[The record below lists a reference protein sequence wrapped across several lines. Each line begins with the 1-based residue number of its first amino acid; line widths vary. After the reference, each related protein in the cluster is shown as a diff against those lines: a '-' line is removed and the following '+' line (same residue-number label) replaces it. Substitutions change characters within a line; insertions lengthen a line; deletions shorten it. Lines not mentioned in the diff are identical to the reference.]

1 MSRGFLLEIPHST
14 RGSHPL
20 VGWPQRC
27 LRTRGERDLDTTR
40 RSRPDFDSVSAGSI
54 AQRAI
59 LRSDGSRALR
69 DFEISCPALSTHLWW
84 ELRMWKGSP
93 PHRRRRRV
101 YGKHDHA
108 DVARPFHRTLIP
120 RKTGTSAL
128 SRIPVASN
136 RNLSASYTPLIF
148 LKFGRRHPRPR
159 RRPPARHCHR
169 RRRPGLRGGGDE
181 GPFHQPAAR
190 TPRWQGRDAL

>member
-1 MSRGFLLEIPHST
+1 
-14 RGSHPL
+14 
-20 VGWPQRC
+20 

-59 LRSDGSRALR
+59 LRSDGLRALR

-84 ELRMWKGSP
+84 ELKMRKGSP

-101 YGKHDHA
+101 YGKHDPA

-136 RNLSASYTPLIF
+136 WTLICFLHPVNFPQVRPASPTTPSSSARAPLSPSPPTWAT
-148 LKFGRRHPRPR
+148 RWR
-159 RRPPARHCHR
+159 RRGTVSSTSSTNA
-169 RRRPGLRGGGDE
+169 
-181 GPFHQPAAR
+181 
-190 TPRWQGRDAL
+190 

>member
-20 VGWPQRC
+20 VGWPKRC
-27 LRTRGERDLDTTR
+27 LRTRGSETWMRLD
-40 RSRPDFDSVSAGSI
+40 VLAQISAGLI

-69 DFEISCPALSTHLWW
+69 DFEISRPALSTHLWW
-84 ELRMWKGSP
+84 ELTMRKGSP

-101 YGKHDHA
+101 YGKHDPA
-108 DVARPFHRTLIP
+108 DVARLFHRTLIP

-128 SRIPVASN
+128 P
-136 RNLSASYTPLIF
+136 
-148 LKFGRRHPRPR
+148 
-159 RRPPARHCHR
+159 
-169 RRRPGLRGGGDE
+169 
-181 GPFHQPAAR
+181 
-190 TPRWQGRDAL
+190 